1 MYCISVNYKNSDV
14 NIRKKLAFP
23 ENVQKDFLTE
33 LINGKTVSEC
43 VILCTCNRTELYFCG
58 NEDSLNTVQNLL
70 SNYSGI
76 ECDLLKKHLYLF
88 YSDKAVMHLFRVVS
102 GIESMVIGEDEIL
115 GQIKLAYTMAK
126 DLGMTGYE
134 LNMTFQSAM
143 ACAKKIKTQTALSK
157 TSVSTATLAGNE
169 IAHFKDKVNVLVIG
183 ATGKI
188 GTVLVKNLLSHK
200 NVSVIATSRKHS
212 AESVQTKA
220 NITIANYADRYSYM
234 DSADCV
240 VSATASPHY
249 TVTYYDL
256 KKNIKTDKPRL
267 FIDLAVP
274 PDIDGS
280 VAEIKGLKLIGID
293 YFEKLAKNNNELKL
307 DSVES
312 AKEIIKE
319 ESDVLKK
326 DIAFHF
332 FLPHMESV
340 KDKLSENSL
349 EEILYKFKAELPS
362 EEFITEKFNK
372 YSIPLES
379 YIDYFSIDRILPIL
393 NNPEYSERLI
403 AMLKDIKSKQIIK
416 YGSEKTE
423 DEVEKWIKQ
432 YVSLHQKKSKDNPE
446 ISKTL
451 TILCEKGILDIE
463 EICLLYTSDAADE

>member
-14 NIRKKLAFP
+14 NIRKKLAFS
-23 ENVQKDFLTE
+23 ENVQKEFLTG

-212 AESVQTKA
+212 VESVQTKA

-319 ESDVLKK
+319 ESDVLKRHS
-326 DIAFHF
+326 FSLF
-332 FLPHMESV
+332 FT
-340 KDKLSENSL
+340 
-349 EEILYKFKAELPS
+349 A
-362 EEFITEKFNK
+362 
-372 YSIPLES
+372 
-379 YIDYFSIDRILPIL
+379 
-393 NNPEYSERLI
+393 
-403 AMLKDIKSKQIIK
+403 
-416 YGSEKTE
+416 YGEC
-423 DEVEKWIKQ
+423 
-432 YVSLHQKKSKDNPE
+432 KK
-446 ISKTL
+446 
-451 TILCEKGILDIE
+451 
-463 EICLLYTSDAADE
+463 

>member
-14 NIRKKLAFP
+14 NIRKKLAFS
-23 ENVQKDFLTE
+23 ENVQKEFLTE

-58 NEDSLNTVQNLL
+58 NEDSVNTVQNLL
-70 SNYSGI
+70 SSYSGI

-220 NITIANYADRYSYM
+220 NITIADYADRYSYM

-256 KKNIKTDKPRL
+256 KQSVKTEKPRL

-274 PDIDGS
+274 PDIDSS
-280 VAEIKGLKLIGID
+280 VTEIGGLKLIGID
-293 YFEKLAKNNNELKL
+293 YFEKLAKENNELKL

-312 AKEIIKE
+312 AKEIISE
-319 ESDVLKK
+319 ECDALKK
-326 DIAFHF
+326 DIAFHY
-332 FLPHMESV
+332 FLPYMDSV
-340 KDKLSENSL
+340 KNKLSENSL
-349 EEILYKFKAELPS
+349 EEILYKFKVDLPS
-362 EEFITEKFNK
+362 EEFIK
-372 YSIPLES
+372 
-379 YIDYFSIDRILPIL
+379 
-393 NNPEYSERLI
+393 
-403 AMLKDIKSKQIIK
+403 
-416 YGSEKTE
+416 
-423 DEVEKWIKQ
+423 
-432 YVSLHQKKSKDNPE
+432 
-446 ISKTL
+446 
-451 TILCEKGILDIE
+451 ILDAFKSCGE
-463 EICLLYTSDAADE
+463 KL

>member
-14 NIRKKLAFP
+14 NIRKKLAFS
-23 ENVQKDFLTE
+23 ENVQKEFLTE

-58 NEDSLNTVQNLL
+58 NEDSINTVQNLL

-274 PDIDGS
+274 PDIDSS

-293 YFEKLAKNNNELKL
+293 CFEKLAKNNNELKL

-340 KDKLSENSL
+340 KNKLSENSL

-362 EEFITEKFNK
+362 EEFIK
-372 YSIPLES
+372 
-379 YIDYFSIDRILPIL
+379 
-393 NNPEYSERLI
+393 
-403 AMLKDIKSKQIIK
+403 
-416 YGSEKTE
+416 
-423 DEVEKWIKQ
+423 
-432 YVSLHQKKSKDNPE
+432 
-446 ISKTL
+446 
-451 TILCEKGILDIE
+451 ILDAFKSCGEKI
-463 EICLLYTSDAADE
+463 

>member
-14 NIRKKLAFP
+14 NIRKKLAFS
-23 ENVQKDFLTE
+23 ENVQKEFLTE

-267 FIDLAVP
+267 FIDFAVP

-280 VAEIKGLKLIGID
+280 GAEIKGLKLTGID

-340 KDKLSENSL
+340 KNKLSENSL

-362 EEFITEKFNK
+362 EEFIK
-372 YSIPLES
+372 
-379 YIDYFSIDRILPIL
+379 
-393 NNPEYSERLI
+393 
-403 AMLKDIKSKQIIK
+403 
-416 YGSEKTE
+416 
-423 DEVEKWIKQ
+423 
-432 YVSLHQKKSKDNPE
+432 
-446 ISKTL
+446 
-451 TILCEKGILDIE
+451 ILDAFKSCGEKI
-463 EICLLYTSDAADE
+463 

>member
-14 NIRKKLAFP
+14 NIRKKLAFS
-23 ENVQKDFLTE
+23 ENVQKEFLTE

-58 NEDSLNTVQNLL
+58 NEDSINIVQNLL

-220 NITIANYADRYSYM
+220 NITIADYADRYSYM

-274 PDIDGS
+274 PDIDSS

-332 FLPHMESV
+332 FLPHIESV
-340 KDKLSENSL
+340 KNKLSENSL

-362 EEFITEKFNK
+362 EEFIK
-372 YSIPLES
+372 
-379 YIDYFSIDRILPIL
+379 
-393 NNPEYSERLI
+393 
-403 AMLKDIKSKQIIK
+403 
-416 YGSEKTE
+416 
-423 DEVEKWIKQ
+423 
-432 YVSLHQKKSKDNPE
+432 
-446 ISKTL
+446 
-451 TILCEKGILDIE
+451 ILDAFKSCGEKI
-463 EICLLYTSDAADE
+463 

>member
-14 NIRKKLAFP
+14 NIRKKLAFS
-23 ENVQKDFLTE
+23 ENVQKELLTE

-169 IAHFKDKVNVLVIG
+169 IAHFKDRVNVLVIG

-234 DSADCV
+234 DFADCV

-340 KDKLSENSL
+340 KNKLSENSL

-362 EEFITEKFNK
+362 EEFIK
-372 YSIPLES
+372 
-379 YIDYFSIDRILPIL
+379 
-393 NNPEYSERLI
+393 
-403 AMLKDIKSKQIIK
+403 
-416 YGSEKTE
+416 
-423 DEVEKWIKQ
+423 
-432 YVSLHQKKSKDNPE
+432 
-446 ISKTL
+446 
-451 TILCEKGILDIE
+451 ILDAFKSCGEKI
-463 EICLLYTSDAADE
+463 

>member
-14 NIRKKLAFP
+14 NIRKKLAFS
-23 ENVQKDFLTE
+23 ENVQKEFLTE

-115 GQIKLAYTMAK
+115 GQIKLAYTKAK
-126 DLGMTGYE
+126 DLGMTGCE
-134 LNMTFQSAM
+134 LNMIFQSAM

-169 IAHFKDKVNVLVIG
+169 IAHFKDRVNVLVIG

-188 GTVLVKNLLSHK
+188 GTTLVKNLLSHK
-200 NVSVIATSRKHS
+200 NVNIIATSRKRS
-212 AESVQTKA
+212 AESVQSRA
-220 NITIANYADRYSYM
+220 SITVADYADRYKYI
-234 DSADCV
+234 DDADCV

-332 FLPHMESV
+332 F
-340 KDKLSENSL
+340 
-349 EEILYKFKAELPS
+349 Y
-362 EEFITEKFNK
+362 
-372 YSIPLES
+372 
-379 YIDYFSIDRILPIL
+379 RIW
-393 NNPEYSERLI
+393 R
-403 AMLKDIKSKQIIK
+403 
-416 YGSEKTE
+416 
-423 DEVEKWIKQ
+423 V
-432 YVSLHQKKSKDNPE
+432 
-446 ISKTL
+446 
-451 TILCEKGILDIE
+451 
-463 EICLLYTSDAADE
+463 

>member
-1 MYCISVNYKNSDV
+1 M
-14 NIRKKLAFP
+14 
-23 ENVQKDFLTE
+23 
-33 LINGKTVSEC
+33 
-43 VILCTCNRTELYFCG
+43 
-58 NEDSLNTVQNLL
+58 
-70 SNYSGI
+70 
-76 ECDLLKKHLYLF
+76 LKKHLYLF

-234 DSADCV
+234 DFADCV

-340 KDKLSENSL
+340 KNKLSENSL

-362 EEFITEKFNK
+362 EEFIK
-372 YSIPLES
+372 
-379 YIDYFSIDRILPIL
+379 
-393 NNPEYSERLI
+393 
-403 AMLKDIKSKQIIK
+403 
-416 YGSEKTE
+416 
-423 DEVEKWIKQ
+423 
-432 YVSLHQKKSKDNPE
+432 
-446 ISKTL
+446 
-451 TILCEKGILDIE
+451 ILDAFKSCGEKI
-463 EICLLYTSDAADE
+463 

>member
-14 NIRKKLAFP
+14 NIRKKLAFS
-23 ENVQKDFLTE
+23 ENVQKEFLTE
-33 LINGKTVSEC
+33 IINGKTVSEC

-169 IAHFKDKVNVLVIG
+169 IAHFKDRVNVLVIG

-188 GTVLVKNLLSHK
+188 GTTLVKNLLSHK
-200 NVSVIATSRKHS
+200 NVNIIATSRKHS

-274 PDIDGS
+274 PDIDSS

-293 YFEKLAKNNNELKL
+293 YFENLAKNNNELKL

-340 KDKLSENSL
+340 KNKLSENSL

-362 EEFITEKFNK
+362 EEFIK
-372 YSIPLES
+372 
-379 YIDYFSIDRILPIL
+379 
-393 NNPEYSERLI
+393 
-403 AMLKDIKSKQIIK
+403 
-416 YGSEKTE
+416 
-423 DEVEKWIKQ
+423 
-432 YVSLHQKKSKDNPE
+432 
-446 ISKTL
+446 
-451 TILCEKGILDIE
+451 ILDAFKSCGEKI
-463 EICLLYTSDAADE
+463 

>member
-14 NIRKKLAFP
+14 NIRKKLAFS
-23 ENVQKDFLTE
+23 ENVQKEFLTE

-188 GTVLVKNLLSHK
+188 GTTLVKNLLSHK

-212 AESVQTKA
+212 AESVQSRA
-220 NITIANYADRYSYM
+220 SITVADYADRYKYI
-234 DSADCV
+234 DDADCV

-280 VAEIKGLKLIGID
+280 IAEIKGLKLIGID

-326 DIAFHF
+326 DISFHF

-340 KDKLSENSL
+340 KNKLSENSL

-362 EEFITEKFNK
+362 EEFIK
-372 YSIPLES
+372 
-379 YIDYFSIDRILPIL
+379 
-393 NNPEYSERLI
+393 
-403 AMLKDIKSKQIIK
+403 
-416 YGSEKTE
+416 
-423 DEVEKWIKQ
+423 
-432 YVSLHQKKSKDNPE
+432 
-446 ISKTL
+446 
-451 TILCEKGILDIE
+451 ILDAFKSCGEKI
-463 EICLLYTSDAADE
+463 

>member
-14 NIRKKLAFP
+14 NIRKKLAFS
-23 ENVQKDFLTE
+23 ENVQKEFLTE
-33 LINGKTVSEC
+33 LINGKTVREC
-43 VILCTCNRTELYFCG
+43 VIICTCNRTELYFCG
-58 NEDSLNTVQNLL
+58 NEDSVNTVQNLL

-234 DSADCV
+234 DFADCV

-340 KDKLSENSL
+340 KNKLSENSL

-362 EEFITEKFNK
+362 EEFIK
-372 YSIPLES
+372 
-379 YIDYFSIDRILPIL
+379 
-393 NNPEYSERLI
+393 
-403 AMLKDIKSKQIIK
+403 
-416 YGSEKTE
+416 
-423 DEVEKWIKQ
+423 
-432 YVSLHQKKSKDNPE
+432 
-446 ISKTL
+446 
-451 TILCEKGILDIE
+451 ILDAFKSCGEKI
-463 EICLLYTSDAADE
+463 

>member
-14 NIRKKLAFP
+14 NIRKKLAFS
-23 ENVQKDFLTE
+23 ENVQKEFLTE

-115 GQIKLAYTMAK
+115 GQIKLAYTKAK
-126 DLGMTGYE
+126 DLGMTGCE
-134 LNMTFQSAM
+134 LNMIFQSAM

-169 IAHFKDKVNVLVIG
+169 IAHFKDRVNVLVIG

-188 GTVLVKNLLSHK
+188 GTTLVKNLLSHK
-200 NVSVIATSRKHS
+200 NVNIIATSRKRS
-212 AESVQTKA
+212 AESVQSRA
-220 NITIANYADRYSYM
+220 SITVADYADRYSYM

-332 FLPHMESV
+332 FLPHIESV
-340 KDKLSENSL
+340 KNKLSENSL

-362 EEFITEKFNK
+362 EEFIK
-372 YSIPLES
+372 
-379 YIDYFSIDRILPIL
+379 
-393 NNPEYSERLI
+393 
-403 AMLKDIKSKQIIK
+403 
-416 YGSEKTE
+416 
-423 DEVEKWIKQ
+423 
-432 YVSLHQKKSKDNPE
+432 
-446 ISKTL
+446 
-451 TILCEKGILDIE
+451 ILDAFKSCGEKI
-463 EICLLYTSDAADE
+463 

>member
-14 NIRKKLAFP
+14 NIRKKLAFS
-23 ENVQKDFLTE
+23 ENVQKEFLTE
-33 LINGKTVSEC
+33 LINRKTVSEC

-274 PDIDGS
+274 PDIDDS

-340 KDKLSENSL
+340 KNKLSENSL

-362 EEFITEKFNK
+362 EEFIK
-372 YSIPLES
+372 
-379 YIDYFSIDRILPIL
+379 
-393 NNPEYSERLI
+393 
-403 AMLKDIKSKQIIK
+403 
-416 YGSEKTE
+416 
-423 DEVEKWIKQ
+423 
-432 YVSLHQKKSKDNPE
+432 
-446 ISKTL
+446 
-451 TILCEKGILDIE
+451 ILDAFKSCGEKI
-463 EICLLYTSDAADE
+463 

>member
-14 NIRKKLAFP
+14 NIRKKLAFS
-23 ENVQKDFLTE
+23 ENVQKEFLTE

-58 NEDSLNTVQNLL
+58 NEDSVNTVQNLL
-70 SNYSGI
+70 SSYSGI

-126 DLGMTGYE
+126 DLGMTGCE
-134 LNMTFQSAM
+134 LNMIFQSAM

-220 NITIANYADRYSYM
+220 NITIADYADRYSYM

-256 KKNIKTDKPRL
+256 KQSVKTEKPRL

-274 PDIDGS
+274 PDIDSS
-280 VAEIKGLKLIGID
+280 VTEIGGLKLIGID
-293 YFEKLAKNNNELKL
+293 YFEKLAKENNELKL

-312 AKEIIKE
+312 AKEIISE
-319 ESDVLKK
+319 ECDALKK
-326 DIAFHF
+326 DIAFHY
-332 FLPHMESV
+332 FLPYMDSV
-340 KDKLSENSL
+340 KNKLSENSL
-349 EEILYKFKAELPS
+349 EEILYKFKADLPS
-362 EEFITEKFNK
+362 EEFIK
-372 YSIPLES
+372 
-379 YIDYFSIDRILPIL
+379 
-393 NNPEYSERLI
+393 
-403 AMLKDIKSKQIIK
+403 
-416 YGSEKTE
+416 
-423 DEVEKWIKQ
+423 
-432 YVSLHQKKSKDNPE
+432 
-446 ISKTL
+446 
-451 TILCEKGILDIE
+451 ILDAFKSCGE
-463 EICLLYTSDAADE
+463 KL

>member
-1 MYCISVNYKNSDV
+1 MICLKSICI
-14 NIRKKLAFP
+14 
-23 ENVQKDFLTE
+23 
-33 LINGKTVSEC
+33 
-43 VILCTCNRTELYFCG
+43 
-58 NEDSLNTVQNLL
+58 
-70 SNYSGI
+70 
-76 ECDLLKKHLYLF
+76 

-267 FIDLAVP
+267 FIDFAVP

-340 KDKLSENSL
+340 KNKLSENSL

-362 EEFITEKFNK
+362 EEFIK
-372 YSIPLES
+372 
-379 YIDYFSIDRILPIL
+379 
-393 NNPEYSERLI
+393 
-403 AMLKDIKSKQIIK
+403 
-416 YGSEKTE
+416 
-423 DEVEKWIKQ
+423 
-432 YVSLHQKKSKDNPE
+432 
-446 ISKTL
+446 
-451 TILCEKGILDIE
+451 ILDAFKSCGEKI
-463 EICLLYTSDAADE
+463 

>member
-1 MYCISVNYKNSDV
+1 MYCISINYKNSDV
-14 NIRKKLAFP
+14 NIRKKLAFS
-23 ENVQKDFLTE
+23 ENVQKEFLTE

-169 IAHFKDKVNVLVIG
+169 IAHFKDRVNVLVIG

-274 PDIDGS
+274 PDIDSS
-280 VAEIKGLKLIGID
+280 VTEIGGLKLIEID

-340 KDKLSENSL
+340 KNKLSENSL

-362 EEFITEKFNK
+362 EEFIK
-372 YSIPLES
+372 
-379 YIDYFSIDRILPIL
+379 
-393 NNPEYSERLI
+393 
-403 AMLKDIKSKQIIK
+403 
-416 YGSEKTE
+416 
-423 DEVEKWIKQ
+423 
-432 YVSLHQKKSKDNPE
+432 
-446 ISKTL
+446 
-451 TILCEKGILDIE
+451 ILDAFKSCGEKI
-463 EICLLYTSDAADE
+463 